1 VYNLNRTKQEKFP
14 TLVGMTNLKT
24 PNNWR
29 FEMFTQQNTDG
40 YTDQELDALNAELV
54 ERLADL
60 DPGSDDYQQAEKE
73 FHDEVS
79 RR

>member
-1 VYNLNRTKQEKFP
+1 
-14 TLVGMTNLKT
+14 
-24 PNNWR
+24 
-29 FEMFTQQNTDG
+29 MFTQENTEG
-40 YTDQELDALNAELV
+40 YSDSELDALNEELA

-60 DPGSDDYQQAEKE
+60 EPGNDEYQQAEKA

>member
-1 VYNLNRTKQEKFP
+1 
-14 TLVGMTNLKT
+14 
-24 PNNWR
+24 
-29 FEMFTQQNTDG
+29 MFTQENTDG
-40 YTDQELDALNAELV
+40 YTDSELDALNEELS

-60 DPGSDDYQQAEKE
+60 EPGSDEYQQVEKA